1 MDEEDLMDADLQDQ
15 EEGADTTDA
24 TDVPAQALPPS
35 PAVAQRP
42 PVTGMDSMEPGWW
55 IPKPAPPSIDRG
67 RVNAIRDLYNAVPI
81 SDANKAI
88 EMATRLEGVLG
99 FDAEVKSGVSTLEA
113 LKKWAPKMYF
123 NNPGAVSKLMQP
135 DFKPGITNVEDQRLI
150 QTSPNRYQL
159 IPKPDGTNSGDIQAI
174 PITTPEGKQLGY
186 GVRSKSGVHTRWDT
200 TGNNAPKPS
209 VMIQGYNAQ
218 LRSIDKAIEQ
228 ASFAGDKEREAR
240 LTKDAD
246 NIRQALSTLTSGM
259 TSGMAAPQGEA
270 GLPVVTTKEQYDQLP
285 RGATYLNGKSK
296 KPHRKP

>member
-15 EEGADTTDA
+15 EEGADDTDA
-24 TDVPAQALPPS
+24 TDVPAQALPSTP
-35 PAVAQRP
+35 PAAQRP
-42 PVTGMDSMEPGWW
+42 PATGMDSMEPGWW

-135 DFKPGITNVEDQRLI
+135 DFKPGITNVGDQQLI
-150 QTSPNRYQL
+150 QTSPNRYQ
-159 IPKPDGTNSGDIQAI
+159 IVPKATTNTGNIQAV
-174 PITTPEGKQLGY
+174 PIMTPEGKQLGY
-186 GVRSKSGVHTRWDT
+186 GVPSPHGVHTRWDT
-200 TGNNAPKPS
+200 QGNNAPKPS

-259 TSGMAAPQGEA
+259 TSGMGAPQGE
-270 GLPVVTTKEQYDQLP
+270 GGFPVVTTKAQYDQLP
-285 RGATYLNGKSK
+285 SGAVYLNGKSNK
-296 KPHRKP
+296 KHRKP